1 MKDGIR
7 HKLLAELVLLL
18 GIAALVFSFGALLTN
33 AGGGSTRIAVL
44 ASSLVVIGSGLA
56 VIAVQMKR
64 RSRYLFIASFLIQI
78 GVLLLFVTG
87 GMITQPIR
95 RLWPLLSVF
104 AGLALLPAGWQ
115 RYGKPRGNYIVPALT
130 LVSLGV
136 FLLFFAFKVLPF
148 SFKGF
153 ILTWW
158 PLLLLLAG
166 IVLTLVSVGSRGSD
180 TGESDP

>member
-1 MKDGIR
+1 M
-7 HKLLAELVLLL
+7 AELILLL

-33 AGGGSTRIAVL
+33 AGGGSTRMALL

-56 VIAVQMKR
+56 VITVKMKR
-64 RSRYLFIASFLIQI
+64 RSWYLFVASILIQI

-104 AGLALLPAGWQ
+104 TGLALLPAGWQ
-115 RYGKPRGNYIVPALT
+115 RYGRPRGNYIVPAIT
-130 LVSLGV
+130 LVSLGI

>member
-1 MKDGIR
+1 M
-7 HKLLAELVLLL
+7 AELVLLL
-18 GIAALVFSFGALLTN
+18 GIAALAFSFGALLTN
-33 AGGGSTRIAVL
+33 AGGGSTRIALL

-56 VIAVQMKR
+56 VIAVQLKHQ
-64 RSRYLFIASFLIQI
+64 SKYLFIASLLIQI

-95 RLWPLLSVF
+95 HLWPLLSVF

-115 RYGKPRGNYIVPALT
+115 RYGRLRGNYLVPALT
-130 LVSLGV
+130 LVSLGI

-148 SFKGF
+148 SFKRF
-153 ILTWW
+153 VLMWW

>member
-1 MKDGIR
+1 M
-7 HKLLAELVLLL
+7 
-18 GIAALVFSFGALLTN
+18 AL
-33 AGGGSTRIAVL
+33 L

-56 VIAVQMKR
+56 VITVKMKR
-64 RSRYLFIASFLIQI
+64 RSWYLFVASILIQI

-104 AGLALLPAGWQ
+104 TGLALLPAGWQ
-115 RYGKPRGNYIVPALT
+115 RYGRPRGNYIVPAIT
-130 LVSLGV
+130 LVSLGI